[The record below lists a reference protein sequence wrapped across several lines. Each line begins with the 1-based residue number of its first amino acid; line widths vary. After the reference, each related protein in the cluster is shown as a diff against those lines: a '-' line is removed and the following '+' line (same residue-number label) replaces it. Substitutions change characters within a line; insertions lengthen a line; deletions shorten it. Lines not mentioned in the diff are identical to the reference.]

1 MKIKGAGM
9 KEFILLSTLRK
20 KAYKKT
26 IDHSDSETS
35 SQWVNQLMGINTV
48 KKKWLNTALS
58 AYDQSQKSKEFRRVQ
73 LLQESLLNV
82 YICEYQMKNTGY
94 HDLEIKSL
102 KERAEQSYY
111 NTCLEFI
118 ESVIHQEKSLLQN
131 YAVLTQAV
139 ALLEEYNSKLAVQ
152 YKSLLL
158 RKQSLVQS
166 MNKIQETL
174 ELNPEQI
181 DEKHVSQIRSI
192 LKHHDQTL
200 RQSPA
205 LREEILEDLRMKMD
219 QLLLYYQGLIQKE
232 EKKDAPSFISIHQAY
247 EDFEK
252 LYQPFKEWLV
262 QKRYRDFLEQG
273 EQLQE
278 DYQFLKKEY
287 PKLLEHYQY
296 YSLPRKQIDKRK
308 LLSIKKDAEQ
318 FKRFASLNFTEF
330 MNLNPDIKQIIQRF
344 DELLSEEFK
353 DDLLNYYKIH
363 NELVNAEDL
372 NEKIPELVRF
382 IKHLNMKIN
391 EDAQHYLKEKLQDL
405 ANECLQSLDESIQ
418 KLLKMQLTGNNQVE
432 RLKENFDRMLNY
444 LYDLGDLKRIEELQ
458 NQKKLLIKAL
468 NELNQWMNELNHD
481 FESYEQLP
489 ESPLKIKLKHSLHEQ
504 CERIHEIL
512 PLLNQYKILNIKD
525 ISHQIYRIEQE
536 TADKTEENE
545 AQNQRLL
552 VFDNFTMNN
561 YIFLSKEQI
570 RIGREE
576 DNDIIIA
583 SDWVSANHC
592 TINVKKGFLRDNSST
607 NGTYIGFKQK
617 RISETPLKEI
627 STINIAEAFEFEMIV
642 LPGSIEHTVYMFRLN
657 KITEMEI
664 IQNFEMREVLQSLF
678 NTTFIFFAGDGEV
691 RFDTEQGQLLDEY
704 YATIPESIS
713 VICRSG
719 NFYILDPKR
728 SAKEQLMIKEQ
739 KETLGQRFSCLLT

>member
-9 KEFILLSTLRK
+9 KEFVLLSALRK

-26 IDHSDSETS
+26 IDQNDSEMT

-48 KKKWLNTALS
+48 KKRWLNTAVS
-58 AYDQSQKSKEFRRVQ
+58 AYEQSQKSKEFRRVQ
-73 LLQESLLNV
+73 LLQESLVNI

-118 ESVIHQEKSLLQN
+118 ESVIHQEKSLVQN
-131 YAVLTQAV
+131 YAVLSQAV
-139 ALLEEYNSKLAVQ
+139 SLLEEYNSKLAIQ

-166 MNKIQETL
+166 MSKIQETL
-174 ELNPEQI
+174 ELNPDQI
-181 DEKHVSQIRSI
+181 DEKHVTQIRSI

-200 RQSPA
+200 KHSPA

-232 EKKDAPSFISIHQAY
+232 EKKESPSFFVIHQAY

-252 LYQPFKEWLV
+252 LYQPFKEWLL

-278 DYQFLKKEY
+278 DYQFLNKEY
-287 PKLLEHYQY
+287 PKLLEQYQY
-296 YSLPRKQIDKRK
+296 YSLPRKQMDKRK
-308 LLSIKKDAEQ
+308 LLNIKKEAEQ
-318 FKRFASLNFTEF
+318 FKHFASLNFAEF
-330 MNLNPDIKQIIQRF
+330 QNLNPDIRQIIQRF

-363 NELVNAEDL
+363 NELVNADDL
-372 NEKIPELVRF
+372 NEKIPELIRF
-382 IKHLNMKIN
+382 IKHLKLKIS
-391 EDAQHYLKEKLQDL
+391 EDAQHYLKDKLQDL
-405 ANECLQSLDESIQ
+405 AEECLQSLDESIQ
-418 KLLKMQLTGNNQVE
+418 KLLKAQLSGNNQVE

-444 LYDLGDLKRIEELQ
+444 LYELGDLKRIEELQ

-468 NELNQWMNELNHD
+468 NELNQWMIELNHD
-481 FESYEQLP
+481 FESYENLP
-489 ESPLKIKLKHSLHEQ
+489 DSPLKMKLKHSIHEQ
-504 CERIHEIL
+504 CERIHDIL

-536 TADKTEENE
+536 TSDKTEEDPL
-545 AQNQRLL
+545 QNQRLL
-552 VFDNFTMNN
+552 VFDNYTMNN
-561 YIFLSKEQI
+561 YIFLSKDQI
-570 RIGREE
+570 RIGRED
-576 DNDIIIA
+576 DNDIIIG

-592 TINVKKGFLRDNSST
+592 TINVKKGILRDNSST
-607 NGTYIGFKQK
+607 NGTYVGLNQK
-617 RISETPLKEI
+617 RISEAVLKEI
-627 STINIAEAFEFEMIV
+627 STINIAEAFEFELKI
-642 LPGSIEHTVYMFRLN
+642 LPGNLEHTVYLFRLH

-664 IQNFEMREVLQSLF
+664 IQNYEMREVLQSLF
-678 NTTFIFFAGDGEV
+678 NTTFIFFSGDGEV
-691 RFDTEQGQLLDEY
+691 RFDAEHGKLLEEY
-704 YATIPESIS
+704 YKDIPESMSIIYREGS
-713 VICRSG
+713 
-719 NFYILDPKR
+719 FYTLDPKL
-728 SAKEQLMIKEQ
+728 SDKEKLVIKDQ
-739 KETLGQRFSCLLT
+739 KELFGQRFSCLLS